1 MQLPDTALQMRRN
14 VGQAAI
20 ALDFNGGSPN
30 RLIPSQQD
38 GKVLHQHGTRIA
50 QIPQATSVSGPSRI
64 VHSQAVANQSG
75 AGKKAQTR
83 THPQTFTTA
92 NLAVSPQSK
101 PYCPAIFDLPTI
113 DDDFP

>member
-1 MQLPDTALQMRRN
+1 
-14 VGQAAI
+14 
-20 ALDFNGGSPN
+20 
-30 RLIPSQQD
+30 
-38 GKVLHQHGTRIA
+38 
-50 QIPQATSVSGPSRI
+50 

-75 AGKKAQTR
+75 ASKKAQTR

-113 DDDFP
+113 SDDFP